1 MAVYNF
7 DRINIL
13 LVEDNTYIRNVL
25 ESLLR
30 QLKFAIVQVAPNGAE
45 AIEYFQDLKKNRA
58 FGEFD
63 IILSDLVMTPLNGL
77 LLLRWIRTAKES
89 PNRFMPFVMLSGA
102 ADHEY
107 VKAARDL
114 GVTEFMAKP
123 FSVASVSRYFL
134 QIIDRPRQFIATQ
147 EYFGPD
153 RRRKSSPPAS
163 SERRVTEDKDVSIV
177 YSTEKVVKPKNPS
190 EVWYFR
196 LTNRLKEKVGGGGAG
211 AGEPGEIPTDILLEA
226 EEQLERSVADFADW
240 AQDYLKQLSKLCEQ
254 ALSNTEGRVKVF
266 KDINLLAHELRGQGG
281 TFGYPLISQVGESL
295 YKSTREGC
303 GKEGNDVEVVK
314 AHIDSM
320 RAVLRE
326 QVTGDG
332 GEIGQALLSGLEAA
346 IKRHSTAEE

>member
-7 DRINIL
+7 DRINIF
-13 LVEDNTYIRNVL
+13 LVEDNPYIRKVL
-25 ESLLR
+25 ESLLH
-30 QLKFAIVQVAPNGAE
+30 QLKFANVKSAPNGAE
-45 AIEYFQDLKKNRA
+45 AIEYFQDLHKNKA
-58 FGEFD
+58 FGDID

-89 PNRFMPFVMLSGA
+89 PNRFMPFVLLSGA

-134 QIIDRPRQFIATQ
+134 QIVDRPRQFVATQ

-163 SERRVTEDKDVSIV
+163 GERRVTEDKDVSIV
-177 YSTEKVVKPKNPS
+177 YSTDKVVKPKNPS

-196 LTNRLKEKVGGGGAG
+196 LNNRLKEKVGGGAG
-211 AGEPGEIPTDILLEA
+211 SEPGELPTDILLEA

-240 AQDYLKQLSKLCEQ
+240 ARDYLKQLSQLCEK
-254 ALSNTEGRVKVF
+254 ALSHVDGRVKVF
-266 KDINLLAHELRGQGG
+266 EDINLLAHELRGQGG
-281 TFGYPLISQVGESL
+281 TFGYPLISQFGKSL
-295 YKSTREGC
+295 YRSTREGC
-303 GKEGNDVEVVK
+303 GKEDSDVEIVK

-320 RAVLRE
+320 RAVLRDK
-326 QVTGDG
+326 VVGDG
-332 GEIGQALLSGLEAA
+332 GEIGQALLAGLEAA
-346 IKRHSTAEE
+346 IKRHSKTEE

>member
-1 MAVYNF
+1 LAVYNF
-7 DRINIL
+7 DRINIF
-13 LVEDNTYIRNVL
+13 LVEDNPYIRNVL

-30 QLKFAIVQVAPNGAE
+30 QLKFANVYVAPNGAE
-45 AIEYFQDLKKNRA
+45 AIEYFQDLKRNRA
-58 FGEFD
+58 FGEID

-123 FSVASVSRYFL
+123 FSVASVSRYLL
-134 QIIDRPRQFIATQ
+134 QIIDRPRQFVATQ
-147 EYFGPD
+147 KYFGPD
-153 RRRKSSPPAS
+153 RRRKSSPPATG
-163 SERRVTEDKDVSIV
+163 EQRVTEDKDVSIV

-196 LTNRLKEKVGGGGAG
+196 LNNRLKEKVGGGAG
-211 AGEPGEIPTDILLEA
+211 AGEPGELPLDILLEA

-240 AQDYLKQLSKLCEQ
+240 ARDYLKQLSKLCEN
-254 ALSNTEGRVKVF
+254 ALSNAEGRVKVF
-266 KDINLLAHELRGQGG
+266 EDINLLAHELRGQGG
-281 TFGYPLISQVGESL
+281 TFGYPLISQFGKSL
-295 YKSTREGC
+295 YSSTREGC
-303 GKEGNDVEVVK
+303 GKEDNDVEVVK

-346 IKRHSTAEE
+346 IKRHSTAED

>member
-1 MAVYNF
+1 LAVYNF
-7 DRINIL
+7 DRINIF
-13 LVEDNTYIRNVL
+13 LVEDNPYIRDVL

-30 QLKFAIVQVAPNGAE
+30 HLRFANVYVAPNGAE
-45 AIEYFQDLKKNRA
+45 AIEYFQDLKRNRA
-58 FGEFD
+58 FGEID

-123 FSVASVSRYFL
+123 FSVASVSRYLL
-134 QIIDRPRQFIATQ
+134 QIIDRPRQFVATQ
-147 EYFGPD
+147 KYFGPD
-153 RRRKSSPPAS
+153 RRRKSSPPATG
-163 SERRVTEDKDVSIV
+163 EQRVTEDKDVSIV

-190 EVWYFR
+190 EVWCFR
-196 LTNRLKEKVGGGGAG
+196 LNNRLKEKVGGGAG
-211 AGEPGEIPTDILLEA
+211 AGEPGELPLDILLEA
-226 EEQLERSVADFADW
+226 EEQLERSVANFADW
-240 AQDYLKQLSKLCEQ
+240 ARDYLKQLSKLCEN
-254 ALSNTEGRVKVF
+254 ALSNAEGRVKVF
-266 KDINLLAHELRGQGG
+266 EDINLLAHELRGQGG
-281 TFGYPLISQVGESL
+281 TFGYPLISQFGTSL
-295 YKSTREGC
+295 YSSTRQGC
-303 GKEGNDVEVVK
+303 GKEDKDVEVVK

-346 IKRHSTAEE
+346 IKRHSTAED